1 MTYTHDILCRTV
13 LRQLLTVSRHTYDW
27 HITRT
32 RTLCH
37 TETQWFMTHCVSVI
51 SSCHSTHRTVP
62 RYIDKCVHGQTVT
75 HDDTL
80 CHADTTLYVLQRRGQ
95 ERSPPLGV
103 RTHALA
109 VTFFHQFMRIGA
121 SLSCFSASRDRF
133 LDLYKG
139 RKIIIFFL
147 RFFQFLK
154 LLNT

>member
-1 MTYTHDILCRTV
+1 MFIYESWHTLPHRNMTYTHDILCRTV

-95 ERSPPLGV
+95 ERSPSLGV

-109 VTFFHQFMRIGA
+109 VTFFTSSCGA
-121 SLSCFSASRDRF
+121 LPAWAAFRPQGTAF
-133 LDLYKG
+133 
-139 RKIIIFFL
+139 
-147 RFFQFLK
+147 
-154 LLNT
+154 